1 MPADFYRQALDLDL
15 KGKREYTA
23 AIYAAMGG
31 VSDSM
36 ARLKNANRKAFKIG
50 KYILIAAGVY
60 LLFFS

>member
-1 MPADFYRQALDLDL
+1 MPNR
-15 KGKREYTA
+15 
-23 AIYAAMGG
+23 IYAAMGG